1 MVWPQK
7 TEKRNLMIFGRY
19 PKSLFEGERLAPS
32 FLHPLAVINCREVS
46 RFDPP
51 VQKGME
57 DFNGRNL
64 GACQL
69 N

>member
-1 MVWPQK
+1 
-7 TEKRNLMIFGRY
+7 
-19 PKSLFEGERLAPS
+19 
-32 FLHPLAVINCREVS
+32 VS